1 MSEQTQA
8 QPKEQQAN
16 DEQQVSNFQPPEQG
30 PNEQMGQG
38 QQFTNEELN
47 VIMNLIH
54 GCTIKGSDAPV
65 INALGIKTAGMIQ
78 EQQGQ

>member
-8 QPKEQQAN
+8 QTQEKN
-16 DEQQVSNFQPPEQG
+16 DEQVSSFQPPAKE
-30 PNEQMGQG
+30 PNGQMDQD
-38 QQFTNEELN
+38 QQFTTDDLN

-65 INALGIKTAGMIQ
+65 INALGIKTATLIQ
-78 EQQGQ
+78 EGK